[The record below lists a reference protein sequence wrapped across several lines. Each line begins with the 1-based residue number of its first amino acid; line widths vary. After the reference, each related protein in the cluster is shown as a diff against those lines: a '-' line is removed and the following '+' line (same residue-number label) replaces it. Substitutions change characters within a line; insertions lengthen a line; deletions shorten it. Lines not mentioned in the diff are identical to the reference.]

1 MIIFGYTPE
10 DIKAKVIA
18 NKYKII
24 AFVIYSLLLLSL

>member
-1 MIIFGYTPE
+1 MLIFGNTPE

-24 AFVIYSLLLLSL
+24 AFVIYSLILLSM